1 MGNQVLTKTRL
12 TTGRYEGILSGSSR
26 VPIIEVVHMDRVIG
40 IAQTVAIE
48 AKPDQFLVSY
58 ALPPEVLSDGMQIV
72 VLRSAADA
80 TPLDVIAILA
90 GEPLEQDL
98 RAEIALMRVELD
110 MFKRAFRR
118 HCVETGED

>member
-1 MGNQVLTKTRL
+1 M
-12 TTGRYEGILSGSSR
+12 E
-26 VPIIEVVHMDRVIG
+26 RVIG

-48 AKPDQFLVSY
+48 AEPDRFLVSY
-58 ALPPEVLSDGMQIV
+58 ALPPEVLSDGVQII
-72 VLRSAADA
+72 VLRSAVDA